1 MQNAIA
7 EKLSEN
13 PVIAAVAEPE
23 CLPRALASDCTVV
36 FLLSGDILNIGAMV
50 DAVKGAGKAA
60 MVHLDLIEGLSGRE
74 IAVDAIHA
82 MTRAD
87 GIISTR
93 AAQIKRARQL
103 GLTTIQRGFLL
114 DSRSVRSLQAQAAQ
128 GRPDLCGDP
137 PRPHPARDRRAF
149 PEHERAHHRGRA
161 HQEQGGG
168 RRGAQRG
175 RGSRLHHGGGRLGA
189 LDPPD
194 D

>member
-1 MQNAIA
+1 MHNAIA

-128 GRPDLCGDP
+128 GRPDYVEILPGLI
-137 PRPHPARDRRAF
+137 PRVIGELSRSMNAPIIA
-149 PEHERAHHRGRA
+149 
-161 HQEQGGG
+161 GGLIKSKEEVVAALSA
-168 RRGAQRG
+168 GAVAV
-175 RGSRLHHGGGRLGA
+175 STTAEAVWA
-189 LDPPD
+189 L
-194 D
+194 